1 MIQLTNEETKS
12 YEEQKVCYISKKEFV
27 IDKNG
32 KNAFKLYHKVRD
44 HCHHTGK
51 FRGTAHSICNLK
63 HKTPK

>member
-32 KNAFKLYHKVRD
+32 KNTFKLYHKVRD